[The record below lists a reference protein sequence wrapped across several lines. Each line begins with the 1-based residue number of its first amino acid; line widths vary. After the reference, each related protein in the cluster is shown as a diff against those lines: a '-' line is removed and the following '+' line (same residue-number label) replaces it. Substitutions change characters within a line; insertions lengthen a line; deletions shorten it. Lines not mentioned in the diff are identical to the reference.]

1 MLNDFDKLDHLIAMA
16 ASGSLEAEA
25 KELENMDISSVSLSP
40 AYCRKRAK
48 MIRKYKRPHAFRI
61 PKSVSVRIAAA
72 IIIIAAV
79 FTVLISCMPGL
90 GKAIYNAIVEW
101 CDQYFTVRYESPD
114 GQEQETGYGESTT
127 PAPTSITEIH
137 KPTNL
142 PENIREVVVVE
153 SAAKILIDYYLG
165 DKYIFSFSQSVL
177 KPFDKYIDSE
187 NIAITCID
195 VNGNNATVIEYKIS
209 SEICILWDDKEYS
222 YHISSTECDFAS
234 LLKYAE
240 KVE

>member
-1 MLNDFDKLDHLIAMA
+1 MWNDSDKLDHLIALA

-48 MIRKYKRPHAFRI
+48 MIRKYKRPHAFRM

-101 CDQYFTVRYESPD
+101 YDEYFTVRYES
-114 GQEQETGYGESTT
+114 GQEQETAYSESST
-127 PAPTSITEIH
+127 PAPAYITEIR
-137 KPTNL
+137 KPQNL
-142 PENIREVVVVE
+142 PESIRENVV
-153 SAAKILIDYYLG
+153 SQTSSKINLDYYVG
-165 DKYIFSFSQSVL
+165 DEYVFSFSQFVL
-177 KPFDKYIDSE
+177 YPFDQYADSDDIE
-187 NIAITCID
+187 VAN
-195 VNGNNATVIEYKIS
+195 VKFNGFDATVVKHKTKK
-209 SEICILWDDKEYS
+209 EINIFWNDREYS
-222 YHISSTECDFAS
+222 YHIFSNECDFES
-234 LLKYAE
+234 LLKYA
-240 KVE
+240 KSVK

>member
-1 MLNDFDKLDHLIAMA
+1 MWNDSDKLDHLIALA

-48 MIRKYKRPHAFRI
+48 MIRKYKRPRTFGM

-101 CDQYFTVRYESPD
+101 CDQYFTVRYES
-114 GQEQETGYGESTT
+114 GQEQETAYSESSAV
-127 PAPTSITEIH
+127 PDHIVEIR

-142 PENIREVVVVE
+142 PEGVWEDVLLE
-153 SAAKILIDYYLG
+153 SRARYNYDYYCGEEYL
-165 DKYIFSFSQSVL
+165 FSFSQMVL
-177 KPFDKYIDSE
+177 YPFEQYVDSS
-187 NIAITCID
+187 D
-195 VNGNNATVIEYKIS
+195 VNVTSIDINGYKATVVEYIS
-209 SEICILWDDKEYS
+209 RKSINILWNDHEYS
-222 YHISSTECDFAS
+222 YKMFSDEVELEDLI
-234 LLKYAE
+234 KYAE
-240 KVE
+240 NVK

>member
-48 MIRKYKRPHAFRI
+48 MIRKHKHHRASAM
-61 PKSVSVRIAAA
+61 PKSISVRIAAA

-79 FTVLISCMPGL
+79 FTILISCMPGL

-101 CDQYFTVRYESPD
+101 CDQYFTVRYESE
-114 GQEQETGYGESTT
+114 QEQETAYSESSSV
-127 PAPTSITEIH
+127 PDHIVEIH

-142 PENIREVVVVE
+142 HEGVREDVLLDN
-153 SAAKILIDYYLG
+153 KIKYEADFYLQEQ
-165 DKYIFSFSQSVL
+165 YLFSFSQSVL
-177 KPFDKYIDSE
+177 KPFRQYADNED
-187 NIAITCID
+187 ID
-195 VNGNNATVIEYKIS
+195 VTNTMINGNDAIAIEYKFQ
-209 SEICILWDDKEYS
+209 SEICILWNDKEYS
-222 YHISSTECDFAS
+222 YQMTSNVLDIHQ
-234 LLKYAE
+234 LVQYAE
-240 KVE
+240 MVK

>member
-1 MLNDFDKLDHLIAMA
+1 MLNDFDKLDHLIALA

-40 AYCRKRAK
+40 TYCRKRAK

-61 PKSVSVRIAAA
+61 PKSISVRIAAA

-101 CDQYFTVRYESPD
+101 CDQYFTVRYES
-114 GQEQETGYGESTT
+114 GQEQETAYSESST
-127 PAPTSITEIH
+127 PAPAYITEIR

-142 PENIREVVVVE
+142 PENIHEVVAVE
-153 SAAKILIDYYLG
+153 NATRIIIDYYMEEQH
-165 DKYIFSFSQSVL
+165 IFSFSQMVL
-177 KPFDKYIDSE
+177 KPFDQYINSE
-187 NIAITCID
+187 DAETTYSVI
-195 VNGNNATVIEYKIS
+195 NGNVATVIEHKIS
-209 SEICILWDDKEYS
+209 SEICILWNDKEYS
-222 YHISSTECDFAS
+222 YRIFSTESDLAS

-240 KVE
+240 KVK